1 MRKLLFIL
9 LISPNFM
16 FASFPVSDY
25 EYSDTIVID
34 GSKYIEVGVDSLYK
48 LPLPDE
54 DLSEYRVRLKKYN
67 IQNSQ
72 NSLKAP
78 ITFWQIILIIGI
90 VFLIIFIFI
99 LSSVIKDLSIEEL
112 K

>member
-9 LISPNFM
+9 FVSPNFM
-16 FASFPVSDY
+16 FASFPISYY

-99 LSSVIKDLSIEEL
+99 LSSVIKDFSIEN
-112 K
+112 

>member
-25 EYSDTIVID
+25 VYSDTIVID
-34 GSKYIEVGVDSLYK
+34 GSKYIEVGVDSLYN
-48 LPLPDE
+48 LPLPNE
-54 DLSEYRVRLKKYN
+54 NLSEYRVRLKKYN

-72 NSLKAP
+72 ISVKTP
-78 ITFWQIILIIGI
+78 ITFWQVILILAIIWLI
-90 VFLIIFIFI
+90 VI
-99 LSSVIKDLSIEEL
+99 VITLASATSDLRQI
-112 K
+112 

>member
-9 LISPNFM
+9 FVSPNFM
-16 FASFPVSDY
+16 FASFPISYY

-48 LPLPDE
+48 LPLPNE

-72 NSLKAP
+72 NSVKTP
-78 ITFWQIILIIGI
+78 ITFWQIILILAIIWLI
-90 VFLIIFIFI
+90 VI
-99 LSSVIKDLSIEEL
+99 VITLASATSDLRQI
-112 K
+112 